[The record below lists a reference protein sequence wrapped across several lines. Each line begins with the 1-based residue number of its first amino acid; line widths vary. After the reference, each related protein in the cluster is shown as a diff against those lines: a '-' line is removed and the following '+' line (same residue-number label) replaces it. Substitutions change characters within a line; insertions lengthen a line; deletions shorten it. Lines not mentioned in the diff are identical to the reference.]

1 MTNVQEAAALL
12 TVLRKKREWSKAD
25 LARNSGISTTSV
37 TNYERGR
44 RYDGKDFKPHA
55 KNVFKLAT
63 AFGSVDGTKLLEA
76 YGFTREAQEF
86 EQNPPRSTTTNGSRV
101 VSADA
106 VEAGATYEVVGAL
119 NAEQGKYVLKDENGA
134 LKVAVFVEA

>member
-1 MTNVQEAAALL
+1 M
-12 TVLRKKREWSKAD
+12 
-25 LARNSGISTTSV
+25 
-37 TNYERGR
+37 
-44 RYDGKDFKPHA
+44 
-55 KNVFKLAT
+55 FKLAT

-106 VEAGATYEVVGAL
+106 VEAGAMYEVVGAL
-119 NAEQGKYVLKDENGA
+119 NAEQGRYVLKDENGA